1 MVIPFTCV
9 MARSQKFTIKQATV
23 MDWKNVLL
31 KLKQQILQQ
40 QKRNT
45 DGNVSIVINNPNDN
59 TDNEAYY

>member
-1 MVIPFTCV
+1 
-9 MARSQKFTIKQATV
+9 